1 MIRRVVFDTN
11 TVISAL
17 VLKSSRL
24 GWLRAHWRERG
35 CVPLVSSAA
44 ATELMEV
51 IAYPKFRLAA
61 DDRNEVLADYLPYCE
76 IVDPKKKCPTVC
88 RDSKDQPFL
97 DLAHAGKANVLV
109 TGDRDL
115 LVLAERTVFAIES
128 PEAYRLRT
136 QRS

>member
-24 GWLRAHWRERG
+24 GWLRAHWREGG
-35 CVPLVSSAA
+35 CIPLISSAA
-44 ATELMEV
+44 AMELMEV
-51 IAYPKFRLAA
+51 IAYPKFRLTV